1 MKKLLAI
8 ILFTIVC
15 STTACSYEEIVQEV
29 NASQE
34 STNNGYLKIRNNEKV
49 DLLNSDGYGNIR
61 LAVETTLVDAAA
73 ENGASTSVIT
83 DMIAYLN
90 TGKGLVKG
98 WMTSVVGSES
108 YSSYFEVEVELDS
121 NDNVESMNWIT
132 IE

>member
-34 STNNGYLKIRNNEKV
+34 STNNGYLKVRNNEKV